1 MIQLYK
7 EESYSSFFCSSC
19 PTYCFIK
26 EKEKEKE
33 KEKKLTPP
41 SSSPLKEK

>member
-33 KEKKLTPP
+33 KKKKKKSLLHPAAVP
-41 SSSPLKEK
+41 